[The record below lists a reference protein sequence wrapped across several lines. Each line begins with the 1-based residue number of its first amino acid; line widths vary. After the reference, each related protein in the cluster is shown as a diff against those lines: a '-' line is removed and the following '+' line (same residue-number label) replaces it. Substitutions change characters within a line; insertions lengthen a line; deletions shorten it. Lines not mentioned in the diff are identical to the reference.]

1 MYKFKDEQFER
12 IARVED
18 KDFEREKIKELSSF
32 IKKYAENLRIEEL
45 PIQDDGRI
53 KESGFNQIY
62 AEKEIEEDA
71 KKVKDLKSKYGVQE
85 NKKEANGEKL
95 EILKTAIFNKFLG
108 GEFIVV
114 RSSEFDDFCRHIDN
128 VIVEKKTGN
137 IISAF
142 DEVSETHGPIYD
154 KKVREVSEKN
164 ENGASLKYGFSLD
177 KEGKI
182 KPSKKID
189 NIPLFYL
196 ALSQELLEEGIKNFK
211 SDSISIFEKKIFEY
225 FIKSI
230 DEQMKNPALF
240 KNIPE
245 LKRKDKI
252 SQLKNSFENIR
263 KTLNVTNKKD

>member
-12 IARVED
+12 ISRIES
-18 KDFEREKIKELSSF
+18 KDFEREKMKELYSF
-32 IKKYAENLRIEEL
+32 IKKYAENLRMEEL

-53 KESGFNQIY
+53 KESGFNEIY

-71 KKVKDLKSKYGVQE
+71 KKVEHLKSRFGIQE

-108 GEFIVV
+108 EDFIVV

-137 IISAF
+137 IVSAF

-164 ENGASLKYGFSLD
+164 ESGASLKYGFSLD
-177 KEGKI
+177 KENKI
-182 KPSKKID
+182 KPSKEIN

-196 ALSQELLEEGIKNFK
+196 ALSQELLEKGIKNFE

-225 FIKSI
+225 FIRSI
-230 DEQMKNPALF
+230 DEQMKEPTLF
-240 KNIPE
+240 KNISE
-245 LKRKDKI
+245 SDRKDKI
-252 SQLKNSFENIR
+252 NQLKNSFENIR
-263 KTLNVTNKKD
+263 ETLNATNKKD